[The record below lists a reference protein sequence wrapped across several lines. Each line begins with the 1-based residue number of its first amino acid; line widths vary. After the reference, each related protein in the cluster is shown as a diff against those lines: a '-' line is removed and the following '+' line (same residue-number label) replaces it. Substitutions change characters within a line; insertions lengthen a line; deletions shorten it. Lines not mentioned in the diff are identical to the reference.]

1 MVSGVESTQG
11 DKESIK
17 MKKMKTT
24 KRIAFIVLIASIG
37 LVYTACRKNDR
48 DNDKDTTSA
57 RDNFAA
63 ENAFA
68 GIFKSVGEYAD
79 SSALIRAACAV
90 YTVDSVGTSSWP
102 KTLTI
107 DFGTSN
113 CMCADGNLRR
123 GKIIASFTGRY
134 RDSLTVITISTVN
147 YYHNNNFVQAGTHTI
162 TNNGHNASG
171 NLSYTINV
179 QSASVITSNGTVSW
193 NSYRTREWIAGES
206 TLNNPMD
213 DVYSIIGTG
222 NGTAVNGN
230 TFSLTITD
238 PLIVALNCPYIKQ
251 GKLTLSPPNLSDRI
265 IDFGTGGCDNNA
277 TVTINGVVYEFT
289 M

>member
-1 MVSGVESTQG
+1 
-11 DKESIK
+11 
-17 MKKMKTT
+17 MKTT

-37 LVYTACRKNDR
+37 LVFTGCRKNDR

-68 GIFKSVGEYAD
+68 GIFKSIGEYAD
-79 SSALIRAACAV
+79 SSALIRVGCAI

-206 TLNNPMD
+206 TLSNPMD

-222 NGTAVNGN
+222 NGTSVNGN

-251 GKLTLSPPNLSDRI
+251 GKLTLSPPNLSERM
-265 IDFGTGGCDNNA
+265 IDFGGGSCDNNA
-277 TVTINGVVYEFT
+277 TVTINGVVYEIT